1 MFLMF
6 LTCATVS
13 MRCCLH
19 TDHIP
24 RSLWECLERVVVPFI
39 SSRRKLCCAP
49 DHLGL
54 PGVLSKDGA
63 IQCHRLVVCMLMV
76 FDSCKHDALVASDSW
91 WGQGEFVP
99 TIWSP
104 ATVTG
109 SPFSGGGMLIKRNER
124 SLRARDNPPAPF
136 HELKW
141 KRHSCGTTRVPRE
154 GKVEGRCWRG
164 LASEDAS

>member
-76 FDSCKHDALVASDSW
+76 FDSCKHDALVASDLCMSLDYTLYIRKNGVVVVVVSSSINRTFIYW
-91 WGQGEFVP
+91 PNEKPVKNGE
-99 TIWSP
+99 I
-104 ATVTG
+104 
-109 SPFSGGGMLIKRNER
+109 
-124 SLRARDNPPAPF
+124 
-136 HELKW
+136 
-141 KRHSCGTTRVPRE
+141 
-154 GKVEGRCWRG
+154 
-164 LASEDAS
+164 